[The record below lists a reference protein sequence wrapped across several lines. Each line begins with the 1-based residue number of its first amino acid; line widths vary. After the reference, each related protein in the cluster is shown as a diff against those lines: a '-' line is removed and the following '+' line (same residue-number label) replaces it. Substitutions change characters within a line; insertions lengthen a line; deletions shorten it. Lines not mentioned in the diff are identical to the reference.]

1 MLNVIVGLVAW
12 GLSMLVL
19 FPTSGGRS
27 ITPLWPPVGLAVA
40 VTYIGGFRLLPGI
53 VLGSLALG
61 LTYNSWPM
69 AVLLA
74 LVQVVQPIVDVRIM
88 RALKFDPRL
97 ERVRDPI
104 ILLLVAGPAGS
115 FFAALVAV
123 TLYAVFSVSPF
134 ESTPYEFMLW
144 WLRDWLGVM
153 VAAPLIF
160 AWVYGRSMTLHW
172 MRIAETIALAL
183 TLFIGSQL
191 MFGLWGVS
199 ATRDVPI
206 AFIFFPI
213 VGWAGLRFGA
223 RGSTTVVAT
232 ISAFAIA
239 IAGTSIGPFTA
250 FTVAFTQFL
259 LFAFLAL
266 ASLSGLLLAAIMA
279 ERDDALTK
287 RLILEEQLRH
297 SQKMEAVGRLAGG
310 IAHDFNNLLTA
321 IIGYTEIV
329 LYSLDPKDE
338 RRADAEEIGR
348 AAMRAADLTR
358 QMLAFS
364 RRQVLQPKIIDLNIA
379 LSKVEPMLRRVI
391 GEDIVM
397 TVTGKATNAFVRV
410 DPGQVEQVVMNLVV
424 NARDAMPKGG
434 RLTVETADAM
444 LDEAALA
451 DSPDARPGAYVLLSV
466 SDTGTGMSPE
476 VRGRIFE
483 PYFTTKDVGK
493 GTGLGL
499 STAYGIVRQ
508 SEGHISVSS
517 EIGLGTT
524 FRIYLPRSE
533 APEPVAVDAGGE
545 KMPEGNEHILLVE
558 DDSSVRRLSK
568 ELLIRL
574 GYSITEA
581 ASGRAGLALGSDD
594 TRHFDLALC
603 DVILGDMSGPAV
615 AEALS
620 ALRPS
625 IRVLYMSGYTDEA
638 IVRTGVLDEGKPFLQ
653 KPFTPMQLA
662 KRIRE
667 VLDEPETGSL

>member
-1 MLNVIVGLVAW
+1 MLNAVVALVAW
-12 GLSMLVL
+12 GLSELVL
-19 FPTSGGRS
+19 APTASGRAV
-27 ITPLWPPVGLAVA
+27 TPIWPPVGLAVA
-40 VTYIGGFRLLPGI
+40 LTYIGGYRLLPGI

-61 LTYNSWPM
+61 LSHNALPL
-69 AVLLA
+69 ALLLA
-74 LVQVVQPIVDVRIM
+74 LAQVVQPVIDVRIM
-88 RALKFDPRL
+88 KALDFDPKL

-104 ILLLVAGPAGS
+104 ILSLIAGPAGS
-115 FFAALVAV
+115 FVAAAIAVSLYVASGAR
-123 TLYAVFSVSPF
+123 TSDRLLYDFW
-134 ESTPYEFMLW
+134 LW

-153 VAAPLIF
+153 VTAPLLF
-160 AWVYGRSMTLHW
+160 AWVYGRSTTWTWPRVGEM
-172 MRIAETIALAL
+172 IALLLAL
-183 TLFIGSQL
+183 FAGSQL
-191 MFGLWGVS
+191 MFGLWGIF

-223 RGSTTVVAT
+223 RGSTIIVAL
-232 ISAFAIA
+232 IASFAIA
-239 IAGTSIGPFTA
+239 VAGIGIGPFSA
-250 FTVAFTQFL
+250 FPIEFTQFL

-266 ASLSGLLLAAIMA
+266 GSLSGLLLAAIMA

-287 RLILEEQLRH
+287 RLLLEEQLRH

-329 LYSLDPKDE
+329 LTSLDPKDE

-364 RRQVLQPKIIDLNIA
+364 RRQVLQLKVIDLNTA
-379 LSKVEPMLRRVI
+379 LGKVEPMLRRVI

-434 RLTVETADAM
+434 RLTVETSDAV
-444 LDEAALA
+444 LDQAALA
-451 DSPDARPGAYVLLSV
+451 DSPEARPGPYVLLSV
-466 SDTGTGMSPE
+466 SDTGTGMLPE
-476 VRGRIFE
+476 VRARIFE

-533 APEPVAVDAGGE
+533 APQQVATEVAGE

-558 DDSSVRRLSK
+558 DDASVRRLSK
-568 ELLIRL
+568 ELLVRL
-574 GYSITEA
+574 GYSVTEA
-581 ASGRAGLALGSDD
+581 ASGRAGLALGTDD

-638 IVRTGVLDEGKPFLQ
+638 IVKTGVLDEGKPFLQ

-667 VLDEPETGSL
+667 VLDAPETGSL